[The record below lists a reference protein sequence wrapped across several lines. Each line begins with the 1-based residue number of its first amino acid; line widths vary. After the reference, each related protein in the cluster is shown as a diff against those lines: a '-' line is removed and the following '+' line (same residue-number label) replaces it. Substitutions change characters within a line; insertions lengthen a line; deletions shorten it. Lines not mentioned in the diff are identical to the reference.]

1 MIAIEIV
8 LDNDLLKLCRIKGH
22 AQSGGKGKDIVCA
35 AVSALARTAATT
47 LADQDGIAARCEAK
61 KPGEFFLEVVECAE
75 AKKDFLS
82 GVGTFLTIGLASVA
96 REYPKQC
103 GLSINTAV

>member
-8 LDNDLLKLCRIKGH
+8 LDNDLLKQCRIKGH
-22 AQSGGKGKDIVCA
+22 AQAGGKGKDIVCA
-35 AVSALARTAATT
+35 AVSALARTAAAA
-47 LADQDGIAARCEAK
+47 LAGQDGIAARCEAK

-82 GVGTFLTIGLASVA
+82 GVGTFLTIGLDSVA
-96 REYPKQC
+96 RDYPKQC
-103 GLSINTAV
+103 WLSINTAV